1 MYGKLQPGLS
11 EDELNKLI
19 KEVLKKMNKTE
30 LDLKEAYRA
39 LERAIRW
46 EESTL
51 EEYLQDMRDIM
62 TIIGGI
68 PIIGDAV
75 SAGNVVREK
84 FNNSDYATEEAI
96 SDLGIVYVKSKVP
109 GLSQAEVIIAAED
122 LHWRKQLKERDLKA
136 T

>member
-1 MYGKLQPGLS
+1 M
-11 EDELNKLI
+11 
-19 KEVLKKMNKTE
+19 
-30 LDLKEAYRA
+30 A
-39 LERAIRW
+39 
-46 EESTL
+46 
-51 EEYLQDMRDIM
+51 
-62 TIIGGI
+62 IIGGI